1 MRVVI
6 KRSTKMPTLYSYY
19 LSSFGSA
26 ALEYLKESRPF
37 SAYHK
42 ASQEYECTKDV
53 AEYIE
58 KHIERV
64 HQKVDFTYC
73 DRPCLFERKSPGKY
87 GYQEDAVRFSTQT
100 DNIFVNFP
108 QGMGKSLTAMKIIV
122 KNKFKKTLII
132 CGQSNLQEEWIKDAE
147 KHGMAGKLN
156 IAIIGVDTGASSQKK
171 LDWLAE
177 EASLDP
183 EIRTDLINIE
193 GLRNVDIV
201 SALNKVGYDCIIV
214 DEVQSA
220 KGWKAEQT
228 KGLHELIRTEGQV
241 RIALSGTPVLNDP
254 LEFFSMLKYFGLLKD
269 TARTTFEKYYGEWG
283 FDRWGHYICTGYRNL
298 ADLQELIAP
307 ILCYVDKSELGLPP
321 KTRKR
326 VALDWQVPEEFTY
339 LERVSKMTTARMK
352 REGFKS
358 KPAVRAKMQFLSST
372 AKPKI
377 DFIIDLAKESKVLVF
392 SQYITV
398 LSAVKEQI
406 EAIGGTV
413 LYYHGEL
420 SMKERL
426 AVLEQWRQGKAPIL
440 LLSIMTA
447 RYGLNLTEATKT
459 VFLEPPTSLA
469 ILEQAE
475 DRAHRIGQTEPV
487 QSYLLSASKLDEDDL
502 DSIVRKQEALEDLWK
517 FKENGTR

>member
-58 KHIERV
+58 KYIERV
-64 HQKVDFTYC
+64 HQRVDFTLENS
-73 DRPCLFERKSPGKY
+73 PCLFERKSHGKY
-87 GYQEDAVRFSTQT
+87 GYQEDAVRFSKQT

-108 QGMGKSLTAMKIIV
+108 QGMGKSLTSMKIIEA
-122 KNKFKKTLII
+122 NDFKKVLII
-132 CGQSNLQEEWIKDAE
+132 CGQSNLQEEWLKDAT
-147 KHGMAGKLN
+147 KHGYVDKLQMQ
-156 IAIIGVDTGASSQKK
+156 IIGNDTGASTTKK
-171 LDWLAE
+171 LEYLLTPKDKT
-177 EASLDP
+177 
-183 EIRTDLINIE
+183 TDLVNIE
-193 GLRNVDIV
+193 ALRNTDIV
-201 SALNKVGYDCIIV
+201 FALNERKYDCIIV

-283 FDRWGHYICTGYRNL
+283 FDRWGHYICTGYKNF

-307 ILCYVDKSELGLPP
+307 VLCYVDKSELGLPP
-321 KTRKR
+321 KTRKK
-326 VALDWQVPEEFTY
+326 VDLDWQVPDEFIY
-339 LERVSKMTTARMK
+339 LEKVNKMTTARMK
-352 REGFKS
+352 KEGFKS

-392 SQYITV
+392 SEYTTV
-398 LSAVKEQI
+398 LSSVKEQI
-406 EAIGGTV
+406 EARGGTV

-487 QSYLLSASKLDEDDL
+487 QSYLLSASRLDEDDL
-502 DSIVRKQEALEDLWK
+502 DSIVRKQEALDDLWK